1 MGENALPEVCYL
13 VSLLPRGAGVASAAV
28 SLLLGTRAGSLAQ
41 SGLCASRTD
50 AALLTND
57 LSNLPSF
64 FNPSQ
69 HHCYIGLCI
78 DSRAVFGADVF
89 LES

>member
-1 MGENALPEVCYL
+1 MLPH
-13 VSLLPRGAGVASAAV
+13 PPFTRGAGVASAAV
-28 SLLLGTRAGSLAQ
+28 SLLLGTGAGSLAQ
-41 SGLCASRTD
+41 LGLCALCTD

-69 HHCYIGLCI
+69 HYCYIGLCI
-78 DSRAVFGADVF
+78 DCRAVFVVDMF